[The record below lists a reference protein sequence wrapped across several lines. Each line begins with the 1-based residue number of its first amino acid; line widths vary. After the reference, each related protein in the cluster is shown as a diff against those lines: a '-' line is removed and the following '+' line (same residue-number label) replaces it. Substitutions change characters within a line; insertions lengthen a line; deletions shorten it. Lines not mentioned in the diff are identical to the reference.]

1 MAEPGV
7 RALLASRA
15 GGHVVFAQ
23 SHGLDADMN
32 ALLREVIEAA
42 GGKGGG
48 SKDFGQG
55 SIANAG
61 AVETVLDRASERLR
75 G

>member
-1 MAEPGV
+1 M
-7 RALLASRA
+7 
-15 GGHVVFAQ
+15 VFAH

-42 GGKGGG
+42 GGKGGS
-48 SKDFGQG
+48 SKDFAQG

-61 AVETVLDRASERLR
+61 AGETVLDRASERLR

>member
-1 MAEPGV
+1 M
-7 RALLASRA
+7 
-15 GGHVVFAQ
+15 VFAQ
-23 SHGLDADMN
+23 SPGPDPDMN

-48 SKDFGQG
+48 SKDFAQG
-55 SIANAG
+55 SMAHAG

-75 G
+75 GFSN